1 MRLRNVDQTDIC
13 DWLAK
18 KGGDKYT
25 SPEVQNEILALM
37 SQAVLCVIARQL
49 QQAEFFTI
57 MTDECVDGANKEQL
71 AICFRYVDENVDVHE
86 EFIGLYECPNILAN
100 TIVARLQDVM
110 LRVNLQLSRCRG
122 QCYDGGSNMASCKS
136 GVKAQILQLEPRA
149 LFTHCYGHSLS
160 LSCSGYH

>member
-1 MRLRNVDQTDIC
+1 M
-13 DWLAK
+13 ASK

-37 SQAVLCVIARQL
+37 SQAILRVIARQL

-57 MTDECVDGANKEQL
+57 MTDECVDGANKKQL
-71 AICFRYVDENVDVHE
+71 VICFRYVDENVDVHE

-110 LRVNLQLSRCRG
+110 LRLNLQLSRCRG
-122 QCYDGGSNMASCKS
+122 QCYDGGSNMADCKS
-136 GVKAQILQLEPRA
+136 RVKA
-149 LFTHCYGHSLS
+149 
-160 LSCSGYH
+160 